1 MQPSLAA
8 FRAALAS
15 FVSSRALKLAVG
27 PIVVL
32 LIAGAIFLGLP
43 LVMLMTGVVPP
54 WVQALYGGAGG
65 VAQTLLVVLYQLA
78 LILLVALWSM
88 PGAVAQIGAAYP
100 AAGPSPDAIPGQRGA
115 LAHYIGTYIVL
126 CALIQFL
133 GTVPLLYGVANLAAQ
148 AWLAMRLMP
157 YLALRKRASSTEFAA
172 LTKGWRLPF
181 AGVALAGVVLSG
193 LIAAAISAAI
203 ALLLPGPA
211 AFAGVTIGRVLGML
225 FLVYWFAHLSLRA
238 LATMRGDAPGV
249 RPALP

>member
-43 LVMLMTGVVPP
+43 LVLWMAGMVPP

-88 PGAVAQIGAAYP
+88 PGAVAQVEGDYP
-100 AAGPSPDAIPGQRGA
+100 AAGPSPEAVSGLRGA
-115 LAHYIGTYIVL
+115 IGHYVGSYIVL

-133 GTVPLLYGVANLAAQ
+133 ATVPLLYGVANLAAQ

-157 YLALRKRASSTEFAA
+157 YLALRKRASNNEFAA
-172 LTKGWRLPF
+172 LTKGWRLAF
-181 AGVALAGVVLSG
+181 AGVAIAGVVLSG
-193 LIAAAISAAI
+193 LIAAAMSAAI

-238 LATMRGDAPGV
+238 LATMRGEAPGT
-249 RPALP
+249 RAALP

>member
-1 MQPSLAA
+1 MQPSFAA

-88 PGAVAQIGAAYP
+88 PGAVAQIGPAYS
-100 AAGPSPDAIPGQRGA
+100 AAGPSPDAMAGQRGA

-126 CALIQFL
+126 CAVIQFL

-148 AWLAMRLMP
+148 GWLAMRLMP
-157 YLALRKRASSTEFAA
+157 YLALRKRASAGEFAA
-172 LTKGWRLPF
+172 LTKAWRLPF
-181 AGVALAGVVLSG
+181 AGVAIAGVVLSG
-193 LIAAAISAAI
+193 LIAAAISGAI

-238 LATMRGDAPGV
+238 LAAMRGDAASA